1 MDQSFTF
8 KHPFTCMLAGP
19 SGSGKTTAIH
29 KILKSNHQMIYPN
42 VTQILY
48 CYSRYQPFFD
58 QIKND
63 VPNIVFNEGLPDID
77 ELDPSNNN
85 LIILDDLMQQVDQ
98 SILHLFTVDSHH
110 KNISVFF
117 LTQNLFSTNKHNRTI
132 SLNCHYLFLFNN
144 PRDRSQISYLAR
156 QMFPT
161 QSKFLIEVYEYVTSK
176 EYGYLFLDFK
186 QSTPNDNRV
195 QTGIFPNEQRMIFQA
210 KKY

>member
-1 MDQSFTF
+1 MEKSFAF

-19 SGSGKTTAIH
+19 SGSGKTTLIH
-29 KILKSNHQMIYPN
+29 KILKYNHQLIYPN
-42 VTQILY
+42 VNQILY

-58 QIKND
+58 KIKHD
-63 VPNIVFNEGLPDID
+63 VPNIVFHEGLPDID
-77 ELDPSNNN
+77 ELDSSNNN

-117 LTQNLFSTNKHNRTI
+117 LTQNLFSSNKHNRTI
-132 SLNCHYLFLFNN
+132 SLNSHYLFLFNN
-144 PRDRSQISYLAR
+144 PRDRSQINYLAR

-161 QSKFLIEVYEYVTSK
+161 KSKFLIEVYEYVTSK

-195 QTGIFPNEQRMIFQA
+195 QTGIFPDEQRMIFQA